1 MKNKTKFN
9 KKLYAENFKKFSMII
24 VTLSIKRSHECILNY
39 DR

>member
-9 KKLYAENFKKFSMII
+9 NKLYAENFKEFSMII
-24 VTLSIKRSHECILNY
+24 ATLSIKRSHECILNY